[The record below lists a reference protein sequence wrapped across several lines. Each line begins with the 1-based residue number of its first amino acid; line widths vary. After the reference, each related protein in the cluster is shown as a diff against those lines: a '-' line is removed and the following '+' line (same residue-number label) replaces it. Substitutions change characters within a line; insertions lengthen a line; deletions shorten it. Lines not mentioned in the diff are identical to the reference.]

1 MLPCR
6 WTQAE
11 KDDND
16 DCRESVTLID
26 EDGEKHCF
34 EKDSE
39 EEAVVKC
46 IEDDDKEGAGKYI
59 FQSMPVE
66 TVFSSSSPCSI

>member
-16 DCRESVTLID
+16 ECRESMTLID

-39 EEAVVKC
+39 EEADVKC
-46 IEDDDKEGAGKYI
+46 IEDDDKEGAGEYVLK
-59 FQSMPVE
+59 SM
-66 TVFSSSSPCSI
+66 